1 MDIIIGSWFELHLS
15 LVAVVSICCTV
26 VLVKLIY

>member
-26 VLVKLIY
+26 VLAIIY